1 MKDKI
6 GPHVDNELYRLV
18 RRQIG
23 RRYEVDTSKVQA
35 RVSYG
40 VVYLSG
46 ELRAGRAF
54 SGTLKQEL
62 ETIRNILLHIRGVK
76 EVVDRDLRLVE

>member
-1 MKDKI
+1 MPRDGFSDI
-6 GPHVDNELYRLV
+6 ELYKQV

-23 RRYEVDTSKVQA
+23 RRYEVDTAKVQS
-35 RVSYG
+35 RVAYG

-54 SGTLKQEL
+54 NGALKDEL
-62 ETIRNILLHIRGVK
+62 EVIRSILLRIRGIN
-76 EVVDRDLRLVE
+76 EIVVTDLRLIE